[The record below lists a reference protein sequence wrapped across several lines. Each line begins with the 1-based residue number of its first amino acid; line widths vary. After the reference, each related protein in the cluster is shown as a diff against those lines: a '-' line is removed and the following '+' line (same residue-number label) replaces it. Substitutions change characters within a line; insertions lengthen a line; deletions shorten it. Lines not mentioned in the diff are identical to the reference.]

1 MRCLECGGEMFR
13 SLDPIQTIFK
23 GDSLNIE
30 GVEHW
35 KCEHCGELEYDSA
48 DLDALDRAENRAYRE
63 LHKLLNPEDIRSIRK
78 RYKLT
83 QSQFELILGVA
94 APTVSRW
101 ETGSVVQ
108 TKVADNLMRMI
119 GEFPEAA
126 ESMAKRV
133 GIGLSKP
140 KTPVTLKGDARMIRF
155 PSWGTKTDGWKE
167 FAAKGASRRALAA
180 AQEGSSSENRAQRI
194 MTTLEYLKPQDEAA

>member
-13 SLDPIQTIFK
+13 SLDPIQTVFK

-35 KCEHCGELEYDSA
+35 KCELCGELEYDSA
-48 DLDALDRAENRAYRE
+48 DLDALDLAENRAYRE
-63 LHKLLNPEDIRSIRK
+63 LHKLLSPEDIRSIRK

-83 QSQFELILGVA
+83 QSQFELMLGVA

-119 GEFPEAA
+119 GEFPEVA

-133 GIGLSKP
+133 GIDLSKP
-140 KTPVTLKGDARMIRF
+140 NLFI
-155 PSWGTKTDGWKE
+155 
-167 FAAKGASRRALAA
+167 AAKKG
-180 AQEGSSSENRAQRI
+180 
-194 MTTLEYLKPQDEAA
+194 